1 MAKSTMS
8 RHLAVLKQMDI
19 IKDEG
24 KLTLT
29 DQGKELAKRYE
40 EESVLLQKWFGQ
52 YLPECSEQDKHD
64 STQNMVVALTPDFKA
79 KMLEKIADM
88 VQKNSIRMIQ
98 IQPQINE
105 IKYKHAGDK
114 DRIADEQMELFKKAH
129 YSPMLGMVPM
139 LLQIPLVLGL
149 INVIYNPMQHLM
161 HIKTSVC
168 DQIVAATCSL
178 MGVDQLGS
186 GAQLQAMAALQN
198 PDNLS
203 FFQNAL
209 TGTGIDI
216 EAIAAQAATINT
228 HFLVWICL

>member
-1 MAKSTMS
+1 MGMLSVGEKLWFINHSVYIGQQN
-8 RHLAVLKQMDI
+8 RHVTGI
-19 IKDEG
+19 YYGTE
-24 KLTLT
+24 
-29 DQGKELAKRYE
+29 
-40 EESVLLQKWFGQ
+40 
-52 YLPECSEQDKHD
+52 
-64 STQNMVVALTPDFKA
+64 
-79 KMLEKIADM
+79 
-88 VQKNSIRMIQ
+88 NSIRMIQ

-203 FFQNAL
+203 FSRM
-209 TGTGIDI
+209 
-216 EAIAAQAATINT
+216 
-228 HFLVWICL
+228 H